1 MKNEHMNCRLC
12 RIELS
17 HVGVTAGADTLLED
31 VSFHIHC
38 GQLTALV
45 GPNGAGKTT
54 LIKALLGQTPHT
66 GVIRHVDADGH
77 DFPAPRI
84 GYVPQQLPFDREM
97 PVTVCDLMA
106 ASLSRRP
113 VWLGV
118 SKAVREQ
125 VRRALR
131 ETEAERLMDK
141 RLGALSG
148 GELQRVLLA
157 MALCPL
163 PDLLVLDEPVSGVD
177 QNGLSLFLQTVSALR
192 RTHHMAILMVSHD
205 WQLVRKYADS
215 VVLLQR
221 RVLDTGTPEAVFS
234 SPAFEETF
242 RAAEAKK

>member
-1 MKNEHMNCRLC
+1 MKYEQAHKGCSLC

-17 HVGVTAGADTLLED
+17 HVGVTAGDEALLSD
-31 VSFHIHC
+31 ISFHIHC

-131 ETEAERLMDK
+131 ETEAIWSNTGGKMELTWS
-141 RLGALSG
+141 LSIRCCMTAN
-148 GELQRVLLA
+148 L
-157 MALCPL
+157 
-163 PDLLVLDEPVSGVD
+163 
-177 QNGLSLFLQTVSALR
+177 
-192 RTHHMAILMVSHD
+192 
-205 WQLVRKYADS
+205 
-215 VVLLQR
+215 
-221 RVLDTGTPEAVFS
+221 
-234 SPAFEETF
+234 
-242 RAAEAKK
+242 

>member
-1 MKNEHMNCRLC
+1 MKNEHVNCRLC

-106 ASLSRRP
+106 PA
-113 VWLGV
+113 GM
-118 SKAVREQ
+118 AGREQ
-125 VRRALR
+125 GGS
-131 ETEAERLMDK
+131 
-141 RLGALSG
+141 GAGAPGAAGNGSG
-148 GELQRVLLA
+148 A
-157 MALCPL
+157 
-163 PDLLVLDEPVSGVD
+163 
-177 QNGLSLFLQTVSALR
+177 
-192 RTHHMAILMVSHD
+192 
-205 WQLVRKYADS
+205 AD
-215 VVLLQR
+215 
-221 RVLDTGTPEAVFS
+221 G
-234 SPAFEETF
+234 
-242 RAAEAKK
+242 

>member
-1 MKNEHMNCRLC
+1 MPEHHCSLC
-12 RIELS
+12 HIEIDGLS
-17 HVGVTAGADTLLED
+17 VSRGGQTLLHD
-31 VSFHIHC
+31 VSMHIHC
-38 GQLTALV
+38 GQLTVLI
-45 GPNGAGKTT
+45 GQNGAGKTT
-54 LIKALLGQTPHT
+54 LIRALLGELPHG
-66 GVIRHVDADGH
+66 GVIRHVDDHGRDIPH
-77 DFPAPRI
+77 LRT
-84 GYVPQQLPFDREM
+84 GYVPQHLLFDREM